1 MRPIYE
7 TEKDLRNEVTL
18 SDLVSERWKCSMQKL
33 QPRDRFDYAAVRSGK
48 VMSFIEMKTRTN
60 PMMKYPTYM
69 ISMTKVINAKITNMA
84 TGIPCFLIVK
94 WSDYAGYVSIDNI
107 ETTVTMGGRTDRSDP
122 QDVEPVCHINLS
134 YFKKFN

>member
-1 MRPIYE
+1 
-7 TEKDLRNEVTL
+7 
-18 SDLVSERWKCSMQKL
+18 MQKL